1 MMKPFFVRHNRVYK
15 RINPEEVSCLVTEE
29 NYTSFW
35 MSNGE
40 RYLVRCTLSNALK
53 KLPPKMFIKI
63 SRSMAVSIYYIDDIR
78 NDYLLVG
85 GNTAAIAKAN
95 YNSFI
100 KSLDIIG

>member
-1 MMKPFFVRHNRVYK
+1 
-15 RINPEEVSCLVTEE
+15 
-29 NYTSFW
+29 
-35 MSNGE
+35 
-40 RYLVRCTLSNALK
+40 
-53 KLPPKMFIKI
+53 
-63 SRSMAVSIYYIDDIR
+63 MAVSIYYIDDIR